1 MRVLTLQPR
10 QPLIPQ
16 PVLWQ
21 HPPNSPSQDL
31 TSTPFFKHHVH
42 RHAAQATGASV
53 VRVVLLLETLLAGRA
68 EVVAADGDNVVAAV
82 RGRVVDRLVFA
93 HEGER
98 DRGGKAAE
106 TAAVCADV
114 NVVPCSRV
122 GETGLYRV
130 TWW

>member
-16 PVLWQ
+16 PVFRQ
-21 HPPNSPSQDL
+21 HPPNGPSQNF
-31 TSTPFFKHHVH
+31 TSTPFLKHHVH
-42 RHAAQATGASV
+42 RHAAQTTGAGV
-53 VRVVLLLETLLAGRA
+53 VRVVLLLEALLAGRA
-68 EVVAADGDNVVAAV
+68 EVGAADGDNVVTAV
-82 RGRVVDRLVFA
+82 RGWVVDRLVFA

-106 TAAVCADV
+106 TAAVCADI

-122 GETGLYRV
+122 GETGLYGV